1 MSKKIKQ
8 LRDDFPL
15 LNKNNSKSLI
25 YLDNTATTQKPKQ
38 VINAMKDF
46 LENENA
52 TVHRGIYGLSQKAT
66 SRCDDIRMSIKEF
79 INANSENEIIF
90 TKGATESINLVA
102 HSYAYD
108 NVQEGDEIIITEME
122 HHANIVP
129 WQQVC
134 NAKKANLIV
143 LKISKKGEIDLESL
157 KEKCNN
163 KTKIVA
169 ITHISNVLGTINPL
183 DEIIPYIRSN
193 TNAVILIDGAQ
204 AVGHKPID
212 LQKMDCDFYVFSAH
226 KMYGPT
232 GIGILYGKYELLEKM
247 RPYQHGGDMI
257 ELVSFDKTT
266 FAKPPARFEAGT
278 PAIVEIIGLGASI
291 DYLKQLN
298 LNEINKYEKE
308 LLDYATE
315 KLSQIKGL
323 NIIGQSNNKGAIISF
338 TLEGIHPHDIGQF
351 LDEEGIA
358 VRVGHHCAQPLMK
371 IYNVPATVRAS
382 FSFYNNKDE
391 IDALVESVK
400 KLKGFFE

>member
-15 LNKNNSKSLI
+15 LKKNNSKSLI

-38 VINAMKDF
+38 VIDAMKDF

-66 SRCDDIRMSIKEF
+66 SRCDDIRISIKDF
-79 INANSENEIIF
+79 INAKSENEIIF

-108 NVQEGDEIIITEME
+108 NLEEGDEVIITEME

-134 NAKKANLIV
+134 NAKNANLIV
-143 LKISKKGEIDLESL
+143 LKISKKGEIDLENL
-157 KEKCNN
+157 KEKCNS

-183 DEIIPYIRSN
+183 DQIIPYIRAN

-298 LNEINKYEKE
+298 LDEINKYEKE

-323 NIIGQSNNKGAIISF
+323 TIIGQSNNKGAIISF

>member
-15 LNKNNSKSLI
+15 LKKNNSKSLI

-38 VINAMKDF
+38 VIDAMKDF

-66 SRCDDIRMSIKEF
+66 SRCDDIRMSIKDF
-79 INANSENEIIF
+79 INAKSENEIIF

-108 NVQEGDEIIITEME
+108 NLEEGDEVIITEME

-134 NAKKANLIV
+134 NAKNANLIV
-143 LKISKKGEIDLESL
+143 LKISKKGEIDLENF
-157 KEKCNN
+157 KEKCNS

-183 DEIIPYIRSN
+183 DQIIPYIRAN

-298 LNEINKYEKE
+298 LDEINKYEKE

-323 NIIGQSNNKGAIISF
+323 TIIGQSNNKGAIISF